1 MAFVTPC
8 EDFMGIDPHFDLWN
22 HFFHIRC
29 PQDPGTKM
37 IVLEGV
43 VIDVMPGHG
52 MDAYLG
58 MPMPRSLNGW

>member
-1 MAFVTPC
+1 L
-8 EDFMGIDPHFDLWN
+8 G
-22 HFFHIRC
+22 
-29 PQDPGTKM
+29 
-37 IVLEGV
+37 GV